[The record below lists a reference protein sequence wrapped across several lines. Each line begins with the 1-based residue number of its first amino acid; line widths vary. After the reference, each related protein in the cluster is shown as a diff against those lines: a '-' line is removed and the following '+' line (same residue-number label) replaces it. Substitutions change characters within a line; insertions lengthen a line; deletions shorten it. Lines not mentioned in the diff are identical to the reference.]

1 MASIGGAGTFDGIFL
16 IGIVAVL
23 IASLSQSM
31 EQKLT
36 SDARPI
42 PDHVVDGL
50 VRFDAGLLT
59 EEDRREMIR
68 RIQLDL
74 LRACRERPRRCRA
87 ADERDE
93 LAPPSS
99 SARTI

>member
-50 VRFDAGLLT
+50 VRFDHGDLLK
-59 EEDRREMIR
+59 EEDGREIIR
-68 RIQLDL
+68 RI
-74 LRACRERPRRCRA
+74 RSACCARDGAARLPRRQA
-87 ADERDE
+87 A
-93 LAPPSS
+93 
-99 SARTI
+99 